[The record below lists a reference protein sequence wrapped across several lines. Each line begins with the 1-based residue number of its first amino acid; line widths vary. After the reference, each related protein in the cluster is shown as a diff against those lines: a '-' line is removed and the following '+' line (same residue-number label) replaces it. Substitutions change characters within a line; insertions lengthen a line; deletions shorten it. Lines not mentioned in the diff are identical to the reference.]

1 MPRGTGRPDPVLRQA
16 MILCGGL
23 GTRLGALTAETP
35 KPLLA
40 VADRPFLDTLLFELG
55 RHGFEEVVLL
65 AAFRSEK
72 IESYIHDNPVAA
84 RFGMR
89 LRVCIEP
96 DQAGTGGALAHAA
109 HLADDT
115 FLLLNGD
122 SWFDCNLLALTP
134 LLARG
139 PRAEIALMLRSV
151 PDAARYGVA
160 LVRGETVTAFL
171 ERPPAPGPGL
181 INAGVYLV
189 RRTLLAE
196 IDGPCSL
203 ERDVLPRLAAAGRV
217 AGLVR
222 AGYFLDIGVPESF
235 ARAQAEIPRQ
245 RVRPAVFLDRDGVL
259 NHDDHYVGSRERFRW
274 IPGAAE
280 AVAALNEAGAFVF
293 VVTNQA
299 GIARGL
305 YTEVD
310 VAALHGAL
318 RAELRAAGAHLDDV
332 RYCPFH
338 PEGAVPAYARAHPWR
353 KPEPGMLLDLMAH
366 WPVDRAASRLVGD
379 RESDCA
385 AARAAGVRPHLFPG
399 GDLHAFL
406 AEAGILPLPAA
417 EPAERF
423 TDDAPSGAA
432 PRRFEEA

>member
-1 MPRGTGRPDPVLRQA
+1 MLRQASMLRQA

-23 GTRLGALTAETP
+23 GTRLGPLTAETP
-35 KPLLA
+35 KPLLE
-40 VADRPFLDTLLFELG
+40 VAGRPFLDTLLFELG

-72 IESYIHDNPVAA
+72 IEAYVRANPVAE

-109 HLADDT
+109 HLADDA

-122 SWFDCNLLALTP
+122 SWFDCNLLALSP
-134 LLARG
+134 LLARA
-139 PRAEIALMLRSV
+139 PHADIALMLRAV

-160 LVRGETVTAFL
+160 LTRGETVTAFL
-171 ERPPAPGPGL
+171 ERPEGPGPGL
-181 INAGVYLV
+181 INAGIYLV
-189 RRTLLAE
+189 RRSLLAE
-196 IDGPCSL
+196 IAGPCSL

-222 AGYFLDIGVPESF
+222 SGYFLDIGVPESF
-235 ARAQAEIPRQ
+235 ARAQTEIPRQ
-245 RVRPAVFLDRDGVL
+245 RLRPAVFLDRDGVL
-259 NHDDHYVGSRERFRW
+259 NHDDRYVGSRERFRW
-274 IPGAAE
+274 IDGAAE

-299 GIARGL
+299 GVARGY
-305 YTEVD
+305 YTEAD
-310 VAALHGAL
+310 VEALHAAI
-318 RAELRAAGAHLDDV
+318 RAELRTAGAHLDDV
-332 RYCPFH
+332 RHCPFH
-338 PEGAVPAYARAHPWR
+338 AEGIVPAFARAHPWR

-366 WPVDRAASRLVGD
+366 WPVDRAASHLVGD

-406 AEAGILPLPAA
+406 TDAGIVPHPAA
-417 EPAERF
+417 DPAEPI
-423 TDDAPSGAA
+423 TDDASSGPA
-432 PRRFEEA
+432 PRRLEEA

>member
-1 MPRGTGRPDPVLRQA
+1 

-35 KPLLA
+35 KPLLS
-40 VADRPFLDTLLFELG
+40 VAGRPFLDTLLFELG

-72 IESYIHDNPVAA
+72 IEAYIRANPVAE

-89 LRVCIEP
+89 LRICIEP
-96 DQAGTGGALAHAA
+96 NQAGTGGALAHAA
-109 HLADDT
+109 RLADDE

-122 SWFDCNLLALTP
+122 SWFDCNLLALAP
-134 LLARG
+134 LLARNA
-139 PRAEIALMLRSV
+139 RADIALTLRAV

-160 LVRGETVTAFL
+160 LTRGETVTAFL

-181 INAGVYLV
+181 INAGIYLV
-189 RRTLLAE
+189 RRSLLAE
-196 IDGPCSL
+196 ITGPCSL
-203 ERDVLPRLAAAGRV
+203 ERDVLPRLAEAGRV
-217 AGLVR
+217 AGLIR
-222 AGYFLDIGVPESF
+222 SGYFLDIGVPESF
-235 ARAQAEIPRQ
+235 ARAQVEIPRQ
-245 RVRPAVFLDRDGVL
+245 SMRPAVFLDRDGVL
-259 NHDDHYVGSRERFRW
+259 NHDDHYVGSRDRFRW
-274 IPGAAE
+274 IPGAAK

-293 VVTNQA
+293 LVTNQA

-305 YTEVD
+305 YAETDVEV
-310 VAALHGAL
+310 LHAGI
-318 RAELRAAGAHLDDV
+318 RAELRAAGAHIDDV

-338 PEGAVPAYARAHPWR
+338 PEGVVPAYARAHPWR

-406 AEAGILPLPAA
+406 VGEGILPRPQADPS
-417 EPAERF
+417 EQI
-423 TDDAPSGAA
+423 TDDPSGTV
-432 PRRFEEA
+432 PRRLQEA